1 MNAYLIWRQFF
12 VKSANDSNAKQERV
26 HLFLLPME
34 NSLDKLEAALGY
46 TFKNRE
52 LLHTALK
59 HCSCGTVNNER
70 MEFLGDSILNF
81 IAAELIYEKFHELK
95 EGQMSRTR
103 AGMVRE
109 ETLVIAAKRIRLGE
123 FIQVISSERETYIKP
138 SMLADAL
145 EAVFGAVYLDAG
157 FEVAKKIIAEHLMTL
172 LRNGE
177 AMLRKDAK
185 TQLQEILQSRG
196 LGLPEYSHE
205 VASSDPDRRYRA
217 FCSVRTLNL
226 RTEGHGPT
234 RRQAETVAAQFA
246 IPKCQ

>member
-1 MNAYLIWRQFF
+1 MD
-12 VKSANDSNAKQERV
+12 K
-26 HLFLLPME
+26 
-34 NSLDKLEAALGY
+34 SLDKLEADLGH
-46 TFKNRE
+46 TFKDRE
-52 LLHTALK
+52 FLQIALK
-59 HCSCGTVNNER
+59 HCSCGPVNNER

-81 IAAELIYEKFHELK
+81 IAAELIYEKFHALK

-109 ETLVIAAKRIRLGE
+109 ETLVIAANRIRLGDYV
-123 FIQVISSERETYIKP
+123 QVISSERETYIKP

-157 FEVAKKIIAEHLMTL
+157 FEVAKTIIAAHLMTL

-185 TQLQEILQSRG
+185 TQLQEILQGRG

-226 RTEGHGPT
+226 KTEGHGPT
-234 RRQAETVAAQFA
+234 RRQAETIAAQHA